1 MSELEKKP
9 IDNIINR
16 IVTLNNG
23 LRHFWIK
30 TDGWAP
36 IEASHLLSKSRLE
49 WQVSLSSCLKIW
61 IVEPHPENES
71 GHLIL
76 AWTNLGSLVEGTM
89 KLFLS
94 VYYHVY
100 KNDIEAIKKKGNLI
114 DPDSLGLGEMRE
126 FFKKR
131 IWLKGDEDW
140 DSWILKIQQ
149 RRNAVHAFKNRDIGT
164 FDEFYSDIQRYLEFL
179 NYINN
184 RLPYSDELYQPRDS

>member
-1 MSELEKKP
+1 M
-9 IDNIINR
+9 
-16 IVTLNNG
+16 
-23 LRHFWIK
+23 
-30 TDGWAP
+30 
-36 IEASHLLSKSRLE
+36 
-49 WQVSLSSCLKIW
+49 KIW

-94 VYYHVY
+94 VYYHDY

-114 DPDSLGLGEMRE
+114 DPDSLGLDEMRE

-131 IWLKGDEDW
+131 IWVKGDEDW
-140 DSWILKIQQ
+140 DYWILKIQQ

-179 NYINN
+179 HYINN
-184 RLPYSDELYQPRDS
+184 RLPYPDDNYKPREF